1 MGKGGSFVGGKWVE
15 YGKQDQDDDKLDF
28 QRMNDEEKE
37 EELENRRNLL
47 RKTERIRIKDKA
59 DYILEKSKLTEKE
72 LLAEMIFLLEKL
84 AKDSEQNTASIEDIY
99 DIWAN
104 TGSVFKRD
112 KLKKIR

>member
-59 DYILEKSKLTEKE
+59 DYILEKSKLSEKE
-72 LLAEMIFLLEKL
+72 LLAEVLFRLVSIEQSIEHTDITNMNKSSLREKL
-84 AKDSEQNTASIEDIY
+84 YSDDY
-99 DIWAN
+99 D
-104 TGSVFKRD
+104 D
-112 KLKKIR
+112 